1 MHEEKKTV
9 CFRLAEQFL
18 QLKINISKSPFPK
31 TYEKQSLEAVAL
43 LYMQFTDGD
52 LLLSCN

>member
-1 MHEEKKTV
+1 M
-9 CFRLAEQFL
+9 LAE
-18 QLKINISKSPFPK
+18 QLKINMWKSPVPK